1 MPKIWMPHRKQE
13 AASVSKASTAAR
25 KLRSQPYMYGI
36 VALVWLLYAAPLIGF
51 KPFLGSQI
59 ANCHQHCV
67 LISAEND
74 ENFYKI
80 H

>member
-25 KLRSQPYMYGI
+25 KLRYSPYMYGI

-51 KPFLGSQI
+51 KPF
-59 ANCHQHCV
+59 
-67 LISAEND
+67 
-74 ENFYKI
+74 
-80 H
+80 